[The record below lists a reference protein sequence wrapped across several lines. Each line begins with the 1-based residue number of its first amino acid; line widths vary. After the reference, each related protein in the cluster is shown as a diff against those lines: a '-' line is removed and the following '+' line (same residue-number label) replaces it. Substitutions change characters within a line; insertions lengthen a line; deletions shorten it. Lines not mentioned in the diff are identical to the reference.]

1 MMFHVKPMRQTHIFQ
16 GLVALLILFFVLQS
30 CVGVQATVQIPDY
43 IIVANG
49 KENLGGKNL
58 NAFIFEN
65 NVKAN
70 LQFEQYLAAKYK
82 SANYFER
89 EIWVTISGDKY
100 KLIVYDNSDFEKY
113 FNSQNYSPINEEA
126 KNDRYSQRKFIAVSM
141 ISSRNED
148 CLAEGSLLQNI
159 SINYLRD
166 LKNEYINQ

>member
-1 MMFHVKPMRQTHIFQ
+1 MMFHVKPTSKTRIFK
-16 GLVALLILFFVLQS
+16 GIAALLFLFFVLQS
-30 CVGVQATVQIPDY
+30 CVGARATVQIPDY
-43 IIVANG
+43 IIVPDG
-49 KENLGGKNL
+49 KENLGGKTL

-70 LQFEQYLAAKYK
+70 LQFEQFLAVKYK

-89 EIWVTISGDKY
+89 EIWVTINGDKY

-126 KNDRYSQRKFIAVSM
+126 RNERYSQRKFIAVSM

>member
-1 MMFHVKPMRQTHIFQ
+1 MIKGFAAI
-16 GLVALLILFFVLQS
+16 LILFLFLQS
-30 CVGVQATVQIPDY
+30 CVGARASIQIPDY
-43 IIVANG
+43 IIVPDG
-49 KENLGGKNL
+49 IENIGGKNL

-65 NVKAN
+65 NVRAN
-70 LQFEQYLAAKYK
+70 LQFEQFLAAKYK

-89 EIWVTISGDKY
+89 EIWITIEGDKY

-113 FNSQNYSPINEEA
+113 FSSQDYSPINEET

-159 SINYLRD
+159 SINYLRE
-166 LKNEYINQ
+166 LKNEYISQ